1 MSWDFGAEIHA
12 LANYDADDTSTS
24 SISGEVLNV
33 HIDQWLTDG
42 AKEVIQKLPP
52 LLKERCVTISVLN
65 NSSPTLDLD
74 GIGTV
79 MHVTRENADS
89 GFYAPCREIPAAYG
103 DMSNDSTN
111 LMYYATATDPV
122 YWIDS
127 NSSDAATL
135 FVKPT
140 PTNAQPAKVYHISIP
155 SIDASTDS
163 SIANFPDEVEHLVV
177 LYAAIKAAQSLL
189 AQEEDDDLY
198 IPIINSLKSD
208 YVSGLNLLGVSAQNV
223 KREPGQQKQQKQ
235 MQDLFR
241 QMLERQK

>member
-74 GIGTV
+74 GIGEV
-79 MHVTRENADS
+79 VQVTREAADS
-89 GFYAPCREIPAAYG
+89 GGYYVPCRIIPPMHG
-103 DMSNDSTN
+103 DLTNDSTS
-111 LMYYATATDPV
+111 LMYYATVTDPV
-122 YWIDS
+122 YWMTS
-127 NSSDAATL
+127 NSSDASTL

-140 PTNAQPAKVYHISIP
+140 PTANQTSNVYHTTYP
-155 SIDASTDS
+155 TVTYNLST
-163 SIANFPDEVEHLVV
+163 IANFP
-177 LYAAIKAAQSLL
+177 
-189 AQEEDDDLY
+189 
-198 IPIINSLKSD
+198 
-208 YVSGLNLLGVSAQNV
+208 
-223 KREPGQQKQQKQ
+223 
-235 MQDLFR
+235 
-241 QMLERQK
+241 

>member
-1 MSWDFGAEIHA
+1 MATFDSQIQDLVGTFTDQDAMDDFLTHGARE
-12 LANYDADDTSTS
+12 L
-24 SISGEVLNV
+24 LNV
-33 HIDQWLTDG
+33 
-42 AKEVIQKLPP
+42 LPNSLKRKSTTVT
-52 LLKERCVTISVLN
+52 LLNATN
-65 NSSPTLDLD
+65 GTTLDLD
-74 GIGTV
+74 GIGTI

-127 NSSDAATL
+127 NSLDAATL

-140 PTNAQPAKVYHISIP
+140 PTDAQPAKVYHISIP
-155 SIDASTDS
+155 SIDASADS

-208 YVSGLNLLGVSAQNV
+208 YVSGLNLLGVNAQNV